1 MKKYM
6 NIEKAKRFK
15 TPKLTKDW
23 YIKWSSSAII
33 LMAMVL
39 RSTGEF
45 PLADMIL
52 SFIGCSGWI
61 AIGIMWKDKAI
72 LVLNVVA
79 CFILAT
85 GIVNSLIGV

>member
-1 MKKYM
+1 MST
-6 NIEKAKRFK
+6 RFK

-23 YIKWSSSAII
+23 YLKWASSVII
-33 LMAMVL
+33 LAAMVL

-45 PLADMIL
+45 PLADMCL
-52 SFIGCSGWI
+52 SFIGCAGWI

-85 GIVNSLIGV
+85 GIVSSLVGAT

>member
-1 MKKYM
+1 MS
-6 NIEKAKRFK
+6 IEKVKRFK
-15 TPKLTKDW
+15 TPKLTRDW

-33 LMAMVL
+33 LMEMVL
-39 RSTGEF
+39 RSTGQF

-52 SFIGCSGWI
+52 SLIGCAGWI